1 MTESLSPITPP
12 PELVQQ
18 WSAAAPTDNG
28 IATQAAQWGADVEL
42 EACCQWFSEF
52 YRMETWVERDL
63 ITFKTSRR
71 PKKPTSLKQKALE
84 ALKQSEQTDYP
95 IQLTILNTDSHVLIR
110 KALEALP
117 DNL

>member
-1 MTESLSPITPP
+1 VEQWFNDSPIDRGLT
-12 PELVQQ
+12 L
-18 WSAAAPTDNG
+18 
-28 IATQAAQWGADVEL
+28 ATQAAQWGADVEL

-52 YRMETWVERDL
+52 YCMETWMERDL

-84 ALKQSEQTDYP
+84 ALKKSEQTDYP